1 MRRFIK
7 SQNASCFASNVWNTK
22 RQADLEDGRTS
33 RITRLYLQIRLGLDA
48 LIAGLSGAFTRQPM
62 PVGVSSEPVTV
73 SGEPGVMPHC
83 RGMRHRLP
91 NFASLAR

>member
-7 SQNASCFASNVWNTK
+7 SQNASCLASNHWNTK
-22 RQADLEDGRTS
+22 RHADLGNGRTS
-33 RITRLYLQIRLGLDA
+33 RIARLYLQTRLGLDA
-48 LIAGLSGAFTRQPM
+48 LIAGLSGAFTRQSV

-91 NFASLAR
+91 HFASLAR

>member
-7 SQNASCFASNVWNTK
+7 SQNASCLASNHWNTK
-22 RQADLEDGRTS
+22 RHADLNNGRTS
-33 RITRLYLQIRLGLDA
+33 RIARLYLQIRLGLDT

-62 PVGVSSEPVTV
+62 PVCVSPKPVTV
-73 SGEPGVMPHC
+73 SGELGVMSHC

-91 NFASLAR
+91 HFASLAR